1 MRPWKA
7 KGSESGRVQRADL
20 RSQGVRGAFE
30 GDGWP
35 PAVSTAVEGSDATSP
50 RDRVAATP
58 GTGGRG
64 QGQSPEAGREGGGH
78 SDARG
83 RWRQGGRR
91 EAVGLL
97 PCVDAARR
105 AWRRLRCE
113 CAVRGGAA
121 WLRFRPGQRGGR
133 TGRSTLCS
141 RRLGPAR
148 PSRAPCR
155 LQEGPASH
163 SGLSLGRVSRSCEM
177 APAVPQF
184 AVRRV
189 RSVSVRLLSD
199 AFDAFQR
206 RSQMLT
212 HLSSDCGVSVV
223 S

>member
-1 MRPWKA
+1 MQTFGH
-7 KGSESGRVQRADL
+7 KGFMAPSR
-20 RSQGVRGAFE
+20 
-30 GDGWP
+30 
-35 PAVSTAVEGSDATSP
+35 
-50 RDRVAATP
+50 
-58 GTGGRG
+58 GTGGRQPFRQQWKG
-64 QGQSPEAGREGGGH
+64 LTRRPRGTVWPPRRAQAEGGRGRGRAGGRRPH
-78 SDARG
+78 DARG

-113 CAVRGGAA
+113 CAVGGGAA
-121 WLRFRPGQRGGR
+121 WLRFRPGRRGGR

-163 SGLSLGRVSRSCEM
+163 SGLSLGRVSRSCEI

>member
-1 MRPWKA
+1 MAAVPA
-7 KGSESGRVQRADL
+7 RA
-20 RSQGVRGAFE
+20 A
-30 GDGWP
+30 
-35 PAVSTAVEGSDATSP
+35 
-50 RDRVAATP
+50 
-58 GTGGRG
+58 
-64 QGQSPEAGREGGGH
+64 
-78 SDARG
+78 
-83 RWRQGGRR
+83 
-91 EAVGLL
+91 
-97 PCVDAARR
+97 
-105 AWRRLRCE
+105 
-113 CAVRGGAA
+113 
-121 WLRFRPGQRGGR
+121 GGR

-163 SGLSLGRVSRSCEM
+163 SGLSLGRVSRSCEL

>member
-1 MRPWKA
+1 MSEERPGGQCGLGKRRA
-7 KGSESGRVQRADL
+7 ASRGECSVQTFGHKG
-20 RSQGVRGAFE
+20 F
-30 GDGWP
+30 
-35 PAVSTAVEGSDATSP
+35 
-50 RDRVAATP
+50 VAP
-58 GTGGRG
+58 SRGTGGRQPFRQQWKG
-64 QGQSPEAGREGGGH
+64 LTRRPRGIVWPPRRAQAGGG
-78 SDARG
+78 RG
-83 RWRQGGRR
+83 RARRPGGRGAATATPVAGGDR
-91 EAVGLL
+91 EA
-97 PCVDAARR
+97 AAKRSG
-105 AWRRLRCE
+105 RCR
-113 CAVRGGAA
+113 VLMQPGG
-121 WLRFRPGQRGGR
+121 PGGGSDVSVPWGEGRRGGR

-189 RSVSVRLLSD
+189 RSVSIRLLSD